1 MYKLIGL
8 YLLIVVGIFIQFSI
22 LGSIGSVIVKLL
34 ILAGISYLMYDYW
47 NTEQDNQIHKE
58 KSDAEPVQKT
68 IVQEEKKSL
77 FFDISSTHLTELF
90 EIDQQYVDFLK
101 NQFMIVWDF
110 IFPKNGYIIYRNMQ
124 DKIQM
129 IHEYLQPDILIQ
141 TNKFPTSLFTL
152 IENRDGILIENKI
165 EQTLNLIP
173 FYQSS
178 DYKPQSLLAFL
189 INIESGEKLYW
200 IFDSDIPENFNLDDT
215 KTIERVIQNT
225 NAITFEALKSYALNK
240 SCLFIE
246 NKFNIAEKLNTAS
259 STDECLEHFCDFI
272 INNFEASKLTIAMR
286 KNSEAQSAVIK
297 KAIGT
302 DDPYKSGYEFPLDEG
317 LNGFVIMKNKPHLI
331 EDIEKG
337 EYFVPRYS
345 KEEKTNYGLRSYL
358 SVPIEIKSKA
368 IGMVTL
374 EDRLENKYSISD
386 KNNLIKYSAILAN
399 ALYRFEKTKIQ

>member
-200 IFDSDIPENFNLDDT
+200 IFDSDIPENFNLD
-215 KTIERVIQNT
+215 
-225 NAITFEALKSYALNK
+225 F
-240 SCLFIE
+240 
-246 NKFNIAEKLNTAS
+246 
-259 STDECLEHFCDFI
+259 
-272 INNFEASKLTIAMR
+272 
-286 KNSEAQSAVIK
+286 
-297 KAIGT
+297 
-302 DDPYKSGYEFPLDEG
+302 
-317 LNGFVIMKNKPHLI
+317 
-331 EDIEKG
+331 
-337 EYFVPRYS
+337 
-345 KEEKTNYGLRSYL
+345 
-358 SVPIEIKSKA
+358 
-368 IGMVTL
+368 
-374 EDRLENKYSISD
+374 
-386 KNNLIKYSAILAN
+386 
-399 ALYRFEKTKIQ
+399 